1 MRVDENR
8 FLELALAMRSKL
20 YHAALAV
27 LWNDQ
32 DAADAVQEA
41 MLKGWKRRHS
51 LRDEARFE
59 PWFMRILINQCRDE
73 LRRRKRGRAL
83 LESCAERERLQSPT
97 AGGANVL
104 EALRMLPE
112 EQRLPAL
119 LHYFHGYPM
128 RDVAGMLKI
137 RPELA
142 RSRLRAARKKLKT
155 LLTEG
160 DESHE

>member
-1 MRVDENR
+1 MRVGEDR
-8 FLELALAMRSKL
+8 FLELALGMRSRL
-20 YHAALAV
+20 YHAALAL

-41 MLKGWKRRHS
+41 MLKGWKRRRS
-51 LRDEARFE
+51 LRDETRFE

-83 LESCAERERLQSPT
+83 LEDCAERERLRPQVTS
-97 AGGANVL
+97 GADVL
-104 EALRMLPE
+104 DALRLLPE
-112 EQRLPAL
+112 EQRLPTL
-119 LHYFHGYPM
+119 LHYLHGYPM
-128 RDVAGMLKI
+128 RDVAEILGI

-142 RSRLRAARKKLKT
+142 RSRLRAGRRKLKN

-160 DESHE
+160 DDRHE

>member
-1 MRVDENR
+1 MSEDR
-8 FLELALAMRSKL
+8 FLELAFAMRSKL
-20 YHAALAV
+20 YHAALAM

-41 MLKGWKRRHS
+41 MLKGWKRRRS
-51 LRDEARFE
+51 LRDEERFE

-73 LRRRKRGRAL
+73 LRRRKRGKAL
-83 LESCAERERLQSPT
+83 LENCAERERLRP
-97 AGGANVL
+97 GAEVSGDVL
-104 EALRMLPE
+104 EALRLLPE
-112 EQRLPAL
+112 EQRIPAL

-128 RDVAGMLKI
+128 RDVAGILGI

-142 RSRLRAARKKLKT
+142 RSRLRAARKKLKA

-160 DESHE
+160 DDRHA